1 MSNREFDQRTIIAMS
16 SQSNKVLSAQIQ
28 QVAESY
34 WLRLVELW
42 PEATTLTNIQQTE
55 LRTILGLSD
64 YIADQLCRNPE
75 WIPQLFNG
83 LLDEVV
89 RADFGKELDQILT
102 ALTTEDQVKSAL
114 RLFRNKQMVR
124 LAWRDFANYAKL
136 EDSLVD
142 LSALA
147 EALVIAARD
156 WLYRDTCQQLGTP
169 TDSEG
174 KPQPLLILGMGK
186 LGGRELNFSS
196 DIDLIFTF
204 PEHGETVG
212 GRRAIANQQFFIR
225 MGQKLVNLLDQV
237 TADGFVFRVDMRLR
251 PYGESGPLVV
261 SFAGLEDYYQEQGRD
276 WERYAMVKA
285 RVLGPWTA
293 YCDELHGLLRP
304 FVYRRYIDFS
314 AIESLRK
321 MKQMIAQEVR
331 RRQLTDNIKLGAGGI
346 REVEFVVQSFQLIR
360 GGREPSLRQQSLF
373 GAIDILY
380 SLGQLEYLAVDEL
393 KHAYIL
399 LRRVE
404 NLLQAIDDKQTQ
416 TLPNNS
422 LDWERLCYSMGLT
435 NETDLRTHIEAAM
448 AKIHGHFNAT
458 VGGSDSHEHS
468 DHWTSLFWNIQ
479 QDDHADN
486 LLQEQQIEDPELW
499 PLLSDW
505 RNTVSKRSIGPRG
518 RETLD
523 RLMPKLLE
531 ELTVQTKPS
540 LAFKPVSKVLDK
552 ILTRTTYLELLCENP
567 GARQQLVSLCCAS
580 PWIAKE
586 LANFPMLLD
595 ELIDPA
601 QLYDITS
608 IDDYPSELRQYL
620 LRVPE
625 DDMEQQMEA
634 LRQFKLSQQLKIAA
648 ADVTGVLPVMQVSDH
663 LTYLAEAIIEQVVL
677 HAWHQIA
684 ARHGVPQ
691 GTSPNEMGFAV
702 IGYGKL
708 GGIELGYGSD
718 LDLVFLHGNNIAGTT
733 DGERPI
739 DNSHFYLKLAQRIV
753 HLFATRTTSGELYEV
768 DMRLRPSG
776 SSGLLVSEIERF
788 GEYQMQDA
796 WTWEH
801 QALVRSRF
809 VFGDHELAHRFS
821 LLRAQV
827 LQIQRDKNELATAVR
842 DMRIK
847 MRDHLLQAS
856 AGMFNLKQSEGGI
869 ADIEFIAQFMVLAYA
884 HQYQELTIWSD
895 NVRIFEVLA
904 DLDLMPVMQAQH
916 LTQTYCWL
924 RDHNHEL
931 TLQQMGSQI
940 DNDLVKNRTDT
951 VIDIYRYILEMKY

>member
-1 MSNREFDQRTIIAMS
+1 MQNQGD
-16 SQSNKVLSAQIQ
+16 KVLSA
-28 QVAESY
+28 AMLASADRY
-34 WLRLVELW
+34 WLRLCDVW
-42 PEATTLTNIQQTE
+42 PEAKTALTAVQQQE
-55 LRTILGLSD
+55 LKTVFGLSD
-64 YIADQLCRNPE
+64 YMGEQLCRHPE
-75 WIPQLFNG
+75 WIVQLFNG
-83 LLDEVV
+83 LLDDVV
-89 RADFGKELDQILT
+89 RSEFDAGLHSLLAELTQ
-102 ALTTEDQVKSAL
+102 EEQVKSVL
-114 RLFRNKQMVR
+114 RRYRNVQMVR
-124 LAWRDFANYAKL
+124 LAWRDFLNYTPV
-136 EDSLVD
+136 EESLLD

-147 EALVIAARD
+147 EALVIAGRD
-156 WLYRDTCQQLGTP
+156 WLYQEMCKQYGTP
-169 TDSEG
+169 MSAEG

-212 GRRAIANQQFFIR
+212 GRRTQDNQQFFIR
-225 MGQKLVNLLDQV
+225 MGQRLVNLLDQV
-237 TADGFVFRVDMRLR
+237 TVDGFVFRVDMRLR

-261 SFAGLEDYYQEQGRD
+261 SFSGLEDYYQEQGRD

-285 RVLGPWTA
+285 RVLGPWSG
-293 YCDELHGLLRP
+293 YCDELHDLLRP

-321 MKQMIAQEVR
+321 MKQLIAQEVR

-360 GGREPSLRQQSLF
+360 GGREPALRQQSLF
-373 GAIDILY
+373 GAIDTLY

-393 KHAYIL
+393 KHSYIL

-416 TLPNNS
+416 TLPNNE
-422 LDWERLCYSMGLT
+422 LDWQRLCYPLGV
-435 NETDLRTHIEAAM
+435 EDEAALRQKINKAM
-448 AKIHGHFNAT
+448 ATIHGHFNDT
-458 VGGSDSHEHS
+458 VGGADSHEHN
-468 DHWTSLFWNIQ
+468 DHWTCLFWNIQ
-479 QDDHADN
+479 QDEHAN
-486 LLQEQQIEDPELW
+486 ALLQEQQIDDAELW
-499 PLLSDW
+499 PLLNEW
-505 RNTVSKRSIGPRG
+505 HQTVSKRSIGPRG

-523 RLMPKLLE
+523 KLMPKLLE
-531 ELTVQTKPS
+531 ELVNQVKPS
-540 LAFKPVSKVLDK
+540 QAFKPVSKVLDK

-580 PWIAKE
+580 PWIARE

-595 ELIDPA
+595 ELIDPS

-663 LTYLAEAIIEQVVL
+663 LTFLAEAIIEQVVL
-677 HAWHQIA
+677 QAWHQVA
-684 ARHGVPQ
+684 SRHGIPEE
-691 GTSPNEMGFAV
+691 TSPSNMGFAV

-718 LDLVFLHGNNIAGTT
+718 LDLVFLHGHTGSGTT
-733 DGERPI
+733 DGKRPI
-739 DNSHFYLKLAQRIV
+739 DNGYFYLKLAQRIV

-776 SSGLLVSEIERF
+776 ASGLLVSEIEHF
-788 GEYQMQDA
+788 GAYLQQEA

-801 QALVRSRF
+801 QALVRARF
-809 VFGDHELAHRFS
+809 VFGDYSLAGRFS
-821 LLRAQV
+821 ELRSQV
-827 LQIQRDKNELATAVR
+827 LQIERDKVVLAKAVR

-847 MRDHLLQAS
+847 MREHLLRVEPGQ
-856 AGMFNLKQSEGGI
+856 FDLKQSAGGI
-869 ADIEFIAQFMVLAYA
+869 ADIEFIAQYLVLAYA
-884 HQYQELTIWSD
+884 YQYQELTIWSD

-904 DLDLMPVMQAQH
+904 ELELLPIMQAQQ

-924 RDHNHEL
+924 RDENHEL
-931 TLQQMGSQI
+931 TLQQLPSKLSKQS
-940 DNDLVKNRTDT
+940 VQQKTES
-951 VIDIYRYILEMKY
+951 VVEIYNHILGVDG

>member
-1 MSNREFDQRTIIAMS
+1 MP

-28 QVAESY
+28 HTAESY
-34 WLRLVELW
+34 WSRLVDLW
-42 PEATTLTNIQQTE
+42 PEAVHVLTAVQQAE
-55 LRTILGLSD
+55 LKTIMGLSD
-64 YIADQLCRNPE
+64 YIAEQLCRHPQ
-75 WIPQLFNG
+75 WIVELFSG
-83 LLDEVV
+83 LLNEVV
-89 RADFGKELDQILT
+89 RTDFDKELHEILMD
-102 ALTTEDQVKSAL
+102 LTSEDAVKSAL
-114 RLFRNKQMVR
+114 RQYRNKQMVR
-124 LAWRDFANYAKL
+124 LAWRDFANYSKL
-136 EDSLVD
+136 EEALID
-142 LSALA
+142 LSSLA
-147 EALVIAARD
+147 EALVIAGRD
-156 WLYRDTCQQLGTP
+156 WLYQDACKQLGTP
-169 TDSEG
+169 TDAEG

-212 GRRAIANQQFFIR
+212 GRRAIDNQQFFIR
-225 MGQKLVNLLDQV
+225 MGQRLVNLLDQV
-237 TADGFVFRVDMRLR
+237 TVDGFVFRVDMRLR

-285 RVLGPWTA
+285 RVLGPWTQH
-293 YCDELHGLLRP
+293 CDDLHDLLRP

-360 GGREPSLRQQSLF
+360 GGREPALRQQSLF
-373 GAIDILY
+373 GAIDTLY

-393 KHAYIL
+393 KHSYVL

-404 NLLQAIDDKQTQ
+404 NLLQAIADKQTQ
-416 TLPNNS
+416 TLPS
-422 LDWERLCYSMGLT
+422 ADLDWQRLCYSLNMA

-448 AKIHGHFNAT
+448 AKIHAHFNAT
-458 VGGSDSHEHS
+458 VGGGDSHEHS
-468 DHWTSLFWNIQ
+468 DHWTSLFWNLQ
-479 QDDHADN
+479 QDEHADS
-486 LLQEQQIEDPELW
+486 LLQEQQIEDTELW
-499 PLLSDW
+499 PLISEW
-505 RNTVSKRSIGPRG
+505 RATVAKRSIGPRG

-523 RLMPKLLE
+523 KLMPKLLE
-531 ELTVQTKPS
+531 ELMTQAKPS
-540 LAFKPVSKVLDK
+540 AAFKPVSKVLDK

-663 LTYLAEAIIEQVVL
+663 LTFLAEAIIEQVVL
-677 HAWHQIA
+677 QAWHQIA
-684 ARHGVPQ
+684 QRHGVPQ
-691 GTSPNEMGFAV
+691 GTSTSNMGFAV

-718 LDLVFLHGNNIAGTT
+718 LDLVFLHGSQQTGVT
-733 DGERPI
+733 DGDRPI
-739 DNSHFYLKLAQRIV
+739 DAGHFYLKLAQRIV

-776 SSGLLVSEIERF
+776 ASGLLVSEIERF
-788 GEYQMQDA
+788 GEYQLTEA

-801 QALVRSRF
+801 QALVRARF

-821 LLRAQV
+821 ELRAQI
-827 LQIQRDKNELATAVR
+827 LQVERDKNELAKAVR

-847 MRDHLLQAS
+847 MRDHLLKV
-856 AGMFNLKQSEGGI
+856 GEGIFDLKQSAGGI

-884 HQYQELTIWSD
+884 NEHQELTIWSD

-904 DLDLMPVMQAQH
+904 DLEILPVMEAQH

-924 RDHNHEL
+924 RDQNHEL
-931 TLQQMGSQI
+931 TLQQLSGQLSFDI
-940 DNDLVKNRTDT
+940 VKDKTDS
-951 VIDIYRYILEMKY
+951 VIEIYRHILEVEY

>member
-1 MSNREFDQRTIIAMS
+1 MP
-16 SQSNKVLSAQIQ
+16 SQSNKVLSADIQ
-28 QVAESY
+28 LKAESY
-34 WLRLVELW
+34 WSSLKLQAPEITNLTPEQQLEL
-42 PEATTLTNIQQTE
+42 QKM
-55 LRTILGLSD
+55 LGLSD
-64 YIADQLCRNPE
+64 YIAEQLCRHPQ
-75 WIPQLFNG
+75 WITELFDG

-89 RADFGKELDQILT
+89 RADFDKELHQLLADVT
-102 ALTTEDQVKSAL
+102 SEESAKSVL
-114 RLFRNKQMVR
+114 RQYRNKQMVR
-124 LAWRDFANYAKL
+124 LAWRDFGNYAKL

-142 LSALA
+142 LSSLA
-147 EALVIAARD
+147 EALVISARD
-156 WLYRDTCQQLGTP
+156 WVYQDMCKQLGTP
-169 TDSEG
+169 QDANG
-174 KPQPLLILGMGK
+174 NAQPLLILGMGK

-204 PEHGETVG
+204 PEHGETHG
-212 GRRAIANQQFFIR
+212 GRRSLDNQQFFIR

-237 TADGFVFRVDMRLR
+237 TVDGFVFRVDMRLR

-261 SFAGLEDYYQEQGRD
+261 SFSGLEDYYQEQGRD

-285 RVLGPWTA
+285 RVLGPWTT
-293 YCDELHGLLRP
+293 YCDELHDLLRP

-360 GGREPSLRQQSLF
+360 GGREPALRQQSLF
-373 GAIDILY
+373 GAIDTLY
-380 SLGQLEYLAVDEL
+380 SLGQLEYWAVDEL
-393 KHAYIL
+393 KESYIL

-404 NLLQAIDDKQTQ
+404 NLLQAIGDKQTQ
-416 TLPNNS
+416 TLPDNA
-422 LDWERLCYSMGLT
+422 LDWQRLCHSMDLAD
-435 NETDLRTHIEAAM
+435 ETELRGQIEAAM
-448 AKIHGHFNAT
+448 TKIHSHFNAT
-458 VGGSDSHEHS
+458 VGGSDAQEQS
-468 DHWTSLFWNIQ
+468 DDWTSLFWNIQ
-479 QDDHADN
+479 HDDHADT
-486 LLQEQQIEDPELW
+486 LLQEHQIEDPELW
-499 PLLSDW
+499 PLLSHW
-505 RNTVSKRSIGPRG
+505 RDTVSKRSIGPRG

-523 RLMPKLLE
+523 KLMPKLLD
-531 ELTVQTKPS
+531 ELMGQAKPS
-540 LAFKPVSKVLDK
+540 AAFSSVSNVLDK

-608 IDDYPSELRQYL
+608 VDDYPSELRQYL

-663 LTYLAEAIIEQVVL
+663 LSLLAEAIIEQVVVQ
-677 HAWHQIA
+677 AWHQIS
-684 ARHGVPQ
+684 ARHGVPE
-691 GTSPNEMGFAV
+691 GTSPSQMGFAV

-718 LDLVFLHGNNIAGTT
+718 LDLVFLHGNKSAGQT
-733 DGERPI
+733 DGDRPI

-776 SSGLLVSEIERF
+776 ASGLLVSEIERF
-788 GEYQMQDA
+788 GEYQTQEA

-821 LLRAQV
+821 EIRAAV
-827 LQIQRDKNELATAVR
+827 LQTQRDKVELAKAVR
-842 DMRIK
+842 EMRIK
-847 MRDHLLQAS
+847 MRDHLLQVS
-856 AGMFNLKQSEGGI
+856 EGIFDLKQSPGGI
-869 ADIEFIAQFMVLAYA
+869 ADIEFLAQFMVLAYSHEYEA
-884 HQYQELTIWSD
+884 LTVWSD

-904 DLDLMPVMQAQH
+904 ELELLPVMQAQH
-916 LTQTYCWL
+916 LTQSYIWL
-924 RDHNHEL
+924 RDENHEL
-931 TLQQMGSQI
+931 TLQQLPGKV
-940 DNDLVKNRTDT
+940 DADLVKDKVDT
-951 VIDIYRYILEMKY
+951 VIDIYKYILEN